1 MKDNINL
8 QVMSFFLYSE
18 IEVLF
23 CKAINERR
31 YKYSR
36 DIATY
41 YPYDIEFSLSSLKK
55 REKNE

>member
-1 MKDNINL
+1 
-8 QVMSFFLYSE
+8 MSFFLYSE